1 MNTKPIQRR
10 TYQVLTA
17 MVMGTALTALGMP
30 EASASTG
37 SAPTGN
43 DNKKAVDDIS
53 RYCQVCWRNARLHP
67 DSWADCT
74 QEVIVRLLQTVQP
87 DQWQSLLK
95 DETPE
100 RKEFLRAID
109 AVKKRTQRAR
119 KFGGIVSELA
129 DQRSHP
135 EAARNE
141 LREELDLAARKAL
154 SSRQQKIISL
164 TCEGWSIPEIAE
176 ELTMSVDRVSDE
188 KYKAIQKLR
197 RTIHKDPT
205 A

>member
-1 MNTKPIQRR
+1 MKPTPIQTRA
-10 TYQVLTA
+10 YQVLTA
-17 MVMGTALTALGMP
+17 MVMGTALTTLCLS
-30 EASASTG
+30 EAAASTG
-37 SAPTGN
+37 PEN
-43 DNKKAVDDIS
+43 KAVEDIS

-74 QEVIVRLLQTVQP
+74 QEVIVRLLQTVKP
-87 DQWQSLLK
+87 DRWQSLLK

-119 KFGGIVSELA
+119 KFTGMVSEMA

-135 EAARNE
+135 EATRNE
-141 LREELDLAARKAL
+141 LREELNLAARKTL
-154 SSRQQKIISL
+154 SPRQQKIISL
-164 TCEGWSIPEIAE
+164 TCEGWSIPEIAS

-197 RTIHKDPT
+197 RVIHKETHPEFP